1 MASTHILSK
10 STFLKGLQCDKHLY
24 LYKNN
29 KELLD
34 PLTEMQQAIFSRGT
48 DVGKI
53 AQKLFPKGIDVSPP
67 SPMNF
72 QKSIELTEELM
83 KKRKPVI
90 YEAAFVYDE
99 VLAAA
104 DIVVRDGDGWNMY
117 EVKSSTSVNEV
128 HINDAAVQYWIVSNL
143 GYKIND
149 ISIVY
154 INNQYVRKGKLDLNS
169 VFNIES
175 VLEFVLERQDF
186 VTEEVARQKRVLE
199 KTSVPKVDI
208 GMHCTDPYPCG
219 FIGHC
224 WEHIPKNSVFDISG
238 MHLRK
243 KFEFYDEGIIRMED
257 MPKDAALN
265 SNQQLQIEGTLR
277 NKKVIDTEAIKEFLT
292 TLNYPMYFVD
302 FESFQPPIPLYGN
315 SKPYQQI
322 PFQYSAHY
330 KESAQSELKHYE
342 FLAEPES
349 DPRIPFIENLLKV
362 LGDKGDIIVYNKA
375 FETTRLKEIAR
386 DHPKYADKIEK
397 LFDRVKDIMIPFQK
411 KYYYTPEMEGSYS
424 IKYVLPALVPEL
436 SYANMEIAD
445 GGTASL
451 AYEGLLNLG
460 DFIKIDE
467 TKKQLLEYCKLDT
480 LAMVRILEKLEQ
492 ITANT

>member
-24 LYKNN
+24 LYKHN

-53 AQKLFPKGIDVSPP
+53 AQQLFPNGVDVSPP
-67 SPMNF
+67 SPINF
-72 QKSIELTEELM
+72 KKSIGQTEVLM
-83 KKRKPVI
+83 RKGEQVI
-90 YEAAFVYDE
+90 YEASFIYDD

-104 DIVVRDGDGWNMY
+104 DIVVKEGDGWNIY

-128 HINDAAVQYWIVSNL
+128 HINDAAVQYWIVNNL

-154 INNQYVRKGKLDLNS
+154 INNQYVRKGELDLNS
-169 VFNIES
+169 LFNIES
-175 VLEFVLERQDF
+175 VLEFVLERQTF
-186 VTEEVARQKRVLE
+186 VTKEIARQKKVLE
-199 KTSVPKVDI
+199 KNTVPKVDI
-208 GMHCTDPYPCG
+208 GIHCTDPYPCG
-219 FIGHC
+219 FIGYC
-224 WEHIPKNSVFDISG
+224 WKHIPKNSVFDISG

-243 KFEFYDEGIIRMED
+243 KFEFYDQGIIKMED
-257 MPKDAALN
+257 IPEDAALN
-265 SNQQLQIEGTLR
+265 SIQRLQIDGALY
-277 NKKVIDTEAIKEFLT
+277 NKKIIDKEAISEFLK
-292 TLNYPMYFVD
+292 TLSYPIYFVD
-302 FESFQPPIPLYGN
+302 FESFQPPVPLYDN

-322 PFQYSAHY
+322 PFQYSVHF
-330 KESAQSELKHYE
+330 KESAESDLIHYE

-362 LGDKGDIIVYNKA
+362 LGNKGDIIVYNKA
-375 FETTRLKEIAR
+375 FEITRLKEIAR
-386 DHPKYADKIEK
+386 DHPKYAKKIEK

-436 SYANMEIAD
+436 SYTNMEIAD

-451 AYEGLLNLG
+451 AYESLLTLD

-467 TKKQLLEYCKLDT
+467 IKKQLLEYCKLDT
-480 LAMVRILEKLEQ
+480 LAMVRILEKLESLIQ
-492 ITANT
+492 

>member
-53 AQKLFPKGIDVSPP
+53 AQQLFPNGVDVSPP

-72 QKSIELTEELM
+72 EKSIEQTEKLM
-83 KKRKPVI
+83 RKGEHVI
-90 YEAAFVYDE
+90 YEASFVYDE

-104 DIVVRDGDGWNMY
+104 DIVVKNGDGWNIY

-128 HINDAAVQYWIVSNL
+128 HINDAAVQYWIVNNL

-149 ISIVY
+149 ISIFY
-154 INNQYVRKGKLDLNS
+154 INNQYVRKGELDLNS
-169 VFNIES
+169 LFNIES
-175 VLEFVLERQDF
+175 VLEFVIEKQDF
-186 VTEEVARQKRVLE
+186 VTKEIARQKKVLE
-199 KTSVPKVDI
+199 KNTVPKVDI

-219 FIGHC
+219 FIGYC
-224 WEHIPKNSVFDISG
+224 WKHIPKNSVFDISG

-243 KFEFYDEGIIRMED
+243 KFEFYEQGIIKMKDIPE
-257 MPKDAALN
+257 DAALN
-265 SNQQLQIEGTLR
+265 SNQRLQIDGALH
-277 NKKVIDTEAIKEFLT
+277 NKKIIDKEAISEFLK
-292 TLNYPMYFVD
+292 TLSYPMYFVD
-302 FESFQPPIPLYGN
+302 FESFQPPVPLYDN

-322 PFQYSAHY
+322 PFQYSVHF
-330 KESAQSELKHYE
+330 KESAESDLLHYE

-362 LGDKGDIIVYNKA
+362 LGDKGDIVVYNKA
-375 FETTRLKEIAR
+375 FEITRLKEIAR
-386 DHPKYADKIEK
+386 DHPKYEKKIEK

-411 KYYYTPEMEGSYS
+411 KYYYTPAMEGSYS

-436 SYANMEIAD
+436 SYENMQIAD

-451 AYEGLLNLG
+451 AYESLLTLD
-460 DFIKIDE
+460 DFIKINE
-467 TKKQLLEYCKLDT
+467 IKKQLLEYCKLDT
-480 LAMVRILEKLEQ
+480 LAMVKILEKLESL
-492 ITANT
+492 IGV

>member
-29 KELLD
+29 RELLD
-34 PLTEMQQAIFSRGT
+34 PISDMQQAIFSRGT

-53 AQKLFPKGIDVSPP
+53 AQKLFPGGIDVSPN
-67 SPMNF
+67 SPMNY
-72 QKSIELTEELM
+72 QKSLEQTELLM
-83 KKRKPVI
+83 QKGSPVI

-104 DIVVRDGDGWNMY
+104 DIVVKEKNGWCIY

-128 HINDAAVQYWIVSNL
+128 HINDAAVQYWIISNL
-143 GYKIND
+143 GFKVKD
-149 ISIVY
+149 ISIIY
-154 INNQYVRKGKLDLNS
+154 INNRYVRNGKLDLNS

-175 VLEFVLERQDF
+175 IFDLVIERQDF
-186 VTEEVARQKRVLE
+186 VTEEIERQKKVLSQS
-199 KTSVPKVDI
+199 KIPKVGI

-224 WEHIPKNSVFDISG
+224 WKHLPKNSVFDISG

-243 KFEFYDEGIIRMED
+243 KFELYEQGYIKMKDL
-257 MPKDAALN
+257 PNDAALN
-265 SNQQLQIEGTLR
+265 SNQQLQVDGVLH
-277 NKKVIDTEAIKEFLT
+277 KKTIIDKEAIREFLGT
-292 TLNYPMYFVD
+292 IHYPIYFVD
-302 FESFQPPIPLYGN
+302 FESFQPPIPLYDN

-322 PFQYSAHY
+322 PFQYSVHF
-330 KESAQSELKHYE
+330 KESVDSELNHFE
-342 FLAEPES
+342 FIGDPAT
-349 DPRIPFIENLLKV
+349 DPRVPFIKNLLKV
-362 LGDKGDIIVYNKA
+362 LGDVGDIVVYNKS
-375 FETTRLKEIAR
+375 FEMTRLKEIQR
-386 DHPKYADKIEK
+386 DHPKYIEKIES
-397 LFDRVKDIMIPFQK
+397 LFERFKDIMLPFQK

-436 SYANMEIAD
+436 SYKNMDIAD

-451 AYEGLLNLG
+451 AFESLINMD
-460 DFIKIDE
+460 DFFKIE
-467 TKKQLLEYCKLDT
+467 EIKKQLLEYCKLDT
-480 LAMVRILEKLEQ
+480 LAMVKILEKLEDT
-492 ITANT
+492 IN

>member
-29 KELLD
+29 RELLD

-48 DVGKI
+48 DIGKI
-53 AQKLFPKGIDVSPP
+53 AQQLFPAGIDVSPS
-67 SPMNF
+67 SPRNF
-72 QKSIELTEELM
+72 KKSIEQTKKLM
-83 KKRKPVI
+83 NKVEPVI

-104 DIVVRDGDGWNMY
+104 DIVVKDGDGWNMY

-128 HINDAAVQYWIVSNL
+128 HINDAAVQYWIASNL

-154 INNQYVRKGKLDLNS
+154 INNQYIRNGKLDLNS
-169 VFNIES
+169 VFSIES

-186 VTEEVARQKRVLE
+186 VTEEVARQKKVLG
-199 KTSVPKVDI
+199 KTTVPKVDI
-208 GMHCTDPYPCG
+208 GMHCTNPYPCG

-224 WEHIPKNSVFDISG
+224 WKHIPKNSVFDISG

-243 KFEFYDEGIIRMED
+243 KFEFYDEGIINMED
-257 MPKDAALN
+257 IPEDAALN
-265 SNQQLQIEGTLR
+265 SNQQLQIDGTLH
-277 NKKVIDTEAIKEFLT
+277 NKKVIDKEAIKEFLS

-302 FESFQPPIPLYGN
+302 FESFQPPIPLYNN

-322 PFQYSAHY
+322 PFQFSVHY
-330 KESAQSELKHYE
+330 KKSAESELKHFE
-342 FLAEPES
+342 FLAEPEN
-349 DPRIPFIENLLKV
+349 DPRIPFIENLLDI
-362 LGDKGDIIVYNKA
+362 LGNEGDIIVYNKA
-375 FETTRLKEIAR
+375 FEIARLKEIAR
-386 DHPKYADKIEK
+386 DHPKYAKKIEK
-397 LFDRVKDIMIPFQK
+397 LFDRVRDIMIPFQK
-411 KYYYTPEMEGSYS
+411 KYYYLPDMQGSYS

-436 SYANMEIAD
+436 SYANMQIAD

-451 AYEGLLNLG
+451 AYESLLNLG
-460 DFIKIDE
+460 DFIKIDD

-480 LAMVRILEKLEQ
+480 LAMVKILEKLEKV
-492 ITANT
+492 

>member
-34 PLTEMQQAIFSRGT
+34 PLSEMQQAIFSRGT

-53 AQKLFPKGIDVSPP
+53 AQQLFPNGVDVSPP

-72 QKSIELTEELM
+72 EKSIEQTEVLM
-83 KKRKPVI
+83 KQGEHVI
-90 YEAAFVYDE
+90 YEASFVYDE

-104 DIVVRDGDGWNMY
+104 DIVLKNRDGWNIY

-128 HINDAAVQYWIVSNL
+128 HINDAAVQYWIVNNL
-143 GYKIND
+143 GYKVYD

-169 VFNIES
+169 LFNIES
-175 VLEFVLERQDF
+175 VLEFVLEKQDF
-186 VTEEVARQKRVLE
+186 VTKEIARQKKIL
-199 KTSVPKVDI
+199 KKNTVPKVDI

-224 WEHIPKNSVFDISG
+224 WKHIPKNTVFDISG

-243 KFEFYDEGIIRMED
+243 KFEFYEQGIIKMED
-257 MPKDAALN
+257 IPEDAALN
-265 SNQQLQIEGTLR
+265 SNQRLQIEGTLH
-277 NKKVIDTEAIKEFLT
+277 NKKIIDKEAISEFLK
-292 TLNYPMYFVD
+292 TLSYPMYFVD
-302 FESFQPPIPLYGN
+302 FESFQPPIPLYDN

-322 PFQYSAHY
+322 PFQYSVHF
-330 KESAQSELKHYE
+330 KESAESELIHYE

-375 FETTRLKEIAR
+375 FEITRLKEIAR
-386 DHPKYADKIEK
+386 DHPKYAKRIEK

-451 AYEGLLNLG
+451 AYESLLNLD

-467 TKKQLLEYCKLDT
+467 IKKQLLEYCKLDT
-480 LAMVRILEKLEQ
+480 LAMVRILEKLESL
-492 ITANT
+492 I

>member
-34 PLTEMQQAIFSRGT
+34 PLSQMQQAIFSRGT

-53 AQKLFPKGIDVSPP
+53 AQQLFPNGIDVSPP

-72 QKSIELTEELM
+72 EKSIEQTEKLM
-83 KKRKPVI
+83 RNGEHVI
-90 YEAAFVYDE
+90 YEASFVYDE

-104 DIVVRDGDGWNMY
+104 DIVVKNGDGWNIY

-128 HINDAAVQYWIVSNL
+128 HINDAAVQYWIVNNL

-149 ISIVY
+149 IFIVY
-154 INNQYVRKGKLDLNS
+154 INNQYVRKGELDLNS
-169 VFNIES
+169 LFNIES
-175 VLEFVLERQDF
+175 VLEFVIEKQDF
-186 VTEEVARQKRVLE
+186 VTKEIARQKKVLE
-199 KTSVPKVDI
+199 KNTVPKVDI

-219 FIGHC
+219 FIGYC
-224 WEHIPKNSVFDISG
+224 WKHIPKYSVFDISG

-243 KFEFYDEGIIRMED
+243 KFEFYDQGIIKMKDIPE
-257 MPKDAALN
+257 DAALN
-265 SNQQLQIEGTLR
+265 SNQRLQIDGALH
-277 NKKVIDTEAIKEFLT
+277 NKKIIDKEAISEFLK
-292 TLNYPMYFVD
+292 TLSYPMYFVD
-302 FESFQPPIPLYGN
+302 FESFQPPVPLYDN

-322 PFQYSAHY
+322 PFQYSVHF
-330 KESAQSELKHYE
+330 KESAESDLLHYE

-362 LGDKGDIIVYNKA
+362 LGDEGDIIVYNKA
-375 FETTRLKEIAR
+375 FEITRLKEIAR
-386 DHPKYADKIEK
+386 DHPKYAKKIEK

-436 SYANMEIAD
+436 SYANMQIAN

-451 AYEGLLNLG
+451 AYESLLSSE
-460 DFIKIDE
+460 DFIKIHE

-480 LAMVRILEKLEQ
+480 FAMVKILEKLESL
-492 ITANT
+492 IRV

>member
-53 AQKLFPKGIDVSPP
+53 AQQLFPNGVDVSPP

-72 QKSIELTEELM
+72 EKSIEQTEKLM
-83 KKRKPVI
+83 RKGEHVI
-90 YEAAFVYDE
+90 YEASFVYDE

-104 DIVVRDGDGWNMY
+104 DIVVKNGDGWNIY

-128 HINDAAVQYWIVSNL
+128 HINDAAVQYWIVNNL

-154 INNQYVRKGKLDLNS
+154 INNQYVRKGELDLNS
-169 VFNIES
+169 LFNIES
-175 VLEFVLERQDF
+175 VLEFVLEKQDF
-186 VTEEVARQKRVLE
+186 ITKEIARQKKVLE
-199 KTSVPKVDI
+199 KNTVPKVDI

-219 FIGHC
+219 FIGYC
-224 WEHIPKNSVFDISG
+224 WKHIPKNSVFDISG

-243 KFEFYDEGIIRMED
+243 KFEFYDQGIIKMKDIPE
-257 MPKDAALN
+257 DAALN
-265 SNQQLQIEGTLR
+265 SNQRLQIDGALH
-277 NKKVIDTEAIKEFLT
+277 NKKIIDKEAISEFLK
-292 TLNYPMYFVD
+292 TLSYPMYFVD
-302 FESFQPPIPLYGN
+302 FESFQPPVPLYDN

-322 PFQYSAHY
+322 PFQYSVHF
-330 KESAQSELKHYE
+330 KESAGSDLEHYA

-362 LGDKGDIIVYNKA
+362 LGDEGDIIVYNKA
-375 FETTRLKEIAR
+375 FEITRLKEIAR
-386 DHPKYADKIEK
+386 DHPKYAKKIEK

-436 SYANMEIAD
+436 SYENMQIAD

-451 AYEGLLNLG
+451 AYESLLTLD

-467 TKKQLLEYCKLDT
+467 IKKQLLEYCKLDT
-480 LAMVRILEKLEQ
+480 LAMVRILEKLESL
-492 ITANT
+492 I